1 MSPLAGTA
9 ALLRLMAR
17 RDRTRTPAWIA
28 GIVFFTAYVTI
39 EVAALGED
47 PQSLANSAVL
57 FADSMG
63 RLMTGPAIGLDAPSS
78 ARFFAAGY
86 ALFVY
91 ILFALMA
98 IFTVVRHTRADEQ
111 AGRTELVRAN
121 VVGIHAQLTSALAV
135 TAFNSAVTALGVFA
149 VALAR
154 GYPAGG
160 SALIAVTALAVA
172 LFFAGF
178 AALSAQLFES
188 SRAASGL
195 AGAGLAAAYAL
206 RMIGDAARS
215 GGSPPSW
222 LSPLGWAQQTGPFV
236 LDRLWP
242 LALLA
247 GFGLAFL
254 VAGFR
259 LSALRDV
266 GRAIFAGRPGSATGG
281 PVLGTP
287 LGLAARLLRS
297 GFAAWGI
304 SLTIAAAVFGA
315 YSASIAGSAD
325 TLPEELTKMLSD
337 VDLSGSYLAFMV
349 LIFGVFASAS
359 SANALG
365 QLRGDELRGR
375 TELLLS
381 SGVSRSRQLA
391 AQLTFIAF
399 ASVLICLA
407 TGLATG
413 VGAFFSDT
421 GEAQYIA
428 DLLVAGA
435 NQIPAVLAVIGIV
448 VAFFGWL
455 PSFAAAAGWAVIG
468 FGGFVTAFGDL
479 LDLPQ
484 ALKNLNVFGHVAAY
498 PIDPIAWQPIACL
511 LLIAAAGVA
520 AGFAG
525 WSRREVDHA

>member
-1 MSPLAGTA
+1 MSPIAGTA
-9 ALLRLMAR
+9 TLLRLMAR
-17 RDRTRTPAWIA
+17 RDRIRTPAWIA
-28 GIVFFTAYVTI
+28 GIVFFAAYVTI
-39 EVAALGED
+39 EVAALGDD
-47 PQSLANSAVL
+47 PHSLANSAVL
-57 FADSMG
+57 FADAMG
-63 RLMTGPAIGLDAPSS
+63 RLMTGPALGLDAPSS

-98 IFTVVRHTRADEQ
+98 IFTVIRHTRADEQ
-111 AGRTELVRAN
+111 SGRTELVRAN
-121 VVGIHAQLTSALAV
+121 VVGIHAQLTSALII
-135 TAFNSAVTALGVFA
+135 TAFGAVVSALGVFA

-160 SALIAVTALAVA
+160 SALIAITALAVA
-172 LFFAGF
+172 LFFAGV

-195 AGAGLAAAYAL
+195 AGAVLATAYAL

-236 LDRLWP
+236 LDRWWP

-254 VAGFR
+254 LAGFR
-259 LSALRDV
+259 LAEFRDV
-266 GRAIFAGRPGSATGG
+266 GSAIFSGRPGRATGG

-287 LGLAARLLRS
+287 LGLAARLLRP

-304 SLTIAAAVFGA
+304 SLAIAAAVFGA

-325 TLPEELTKMLSD
+325 TLPEELTKVLSAD
-337 VDLSGSYLAFMV
+337 DLSGGYLAFMV
-349 LIFGVFASAS
+349 LIFGVFASA
-359 SANALG
+359 AAAGALG

-375 TELLLS
+375 TELLLA
-381 SGVSRSRQLA
+381 SGAGRGRHLA
-391 AQLTFIAF
+391 AQLTVIAA
-399 ASVLICLA
+399 ASILICLA

-413 VGAFFSDT
+413 VGAFASGTDDT
-421 GEAQYIA
+421 HVIA
-428 DLLVAGA
+428 DLLLAGA

-448 VAFFGWL
+448 VAFFGSL
-455 PSFAAAAGWAVIG
+455 PRFAAAAGWAVIG
-468 FGGFVTAFGDL
+468 FGGFVTAFGEL

-484 ALKNLNVFGHVAAY
+484 PLKNLNVFGHVAAY
-498 PIDPIAWQPIACL
+498 PVDPVAWQPIAWL

>member
-1 MSPLAGTA
+1 MSSLAGA
-9 ALLRLMAR
+9 ATLLRLMAR
-17 RDRTRTPAWIA
+17 RDRIRTPAWIA

-39 EVAALGED
+39 EVATLGDD
-47 PQSLANSAVL
+47 PESLANSAVL

-63 RLMTGPAIGLDAPSS
+63 RLMTGPALGLDAPTS

-98 IFTVVRHTRADEQ
+98 IFTVIRHTRADEQ

-121 VVGIHAQLTSALAV
+121 VVGVHAQLTSALIVTTFIAV
-135 TAFNSAVTALGVFA
+135 ASALGVFA
-149 VALAR
+149 VTIAR
-154 GYPAGG
+154 GYPVAG
-160 SALIAVTALAVA
+160 SVLIAVTALAVA

-188 SRAASGL
+188 SRAAAGL
-195 AGAGLAAAYAL
+195 AGAVLAAAYAL
-206 RMIGDAARS
+206 RMIGDAARP

-222 LSPLGWAQQTGPFV
+222 LSPLGWAQQTGPYV
-236 LDRLWP
+236 LDRWWP

-247 GFGLAFL
+247 GFALIFL
-254 VAGFR
+254 IVGYR
-259 LSALRDV
+259 LTAHRDV
-266 GRAIFAGRPGSATGG
+266 GRALFAGRPGHASGG

-287 LGLAARLLRS
+287 LGLAGRLLRS
-297 GFAAWGI
+297 GFTAWGL
-304 SLTIAAAVFGA
+304 SLTIAAVVFGA

-325 TLPEELTKMLSD
+325 SLPDELTTVLSAD
-337 VDLSGSYLAFMV
+337 DLSAGYLAFMV
-349 LIFGVFASAS
+349 LIFGVFASATA
-359 SANALG
+359 ANALG
-365 QLRGDELRGR
+365 QLRGDEMRGR

-381 SGVSRSRQLA
+381 AGVGRGRHLA
-391 AQLTFIAF
+391 AQLAVIVAATM
-399 ASVLICLA
+399 LICLA

-413 VGAFFSDT
+413 LGAFVSDT
-421 GEAQYIA
+421 GDAQDIA

-435 NQIPAVLAVIGIV
+435 NQIPAALAVIGIV
-448 VAFFGWL
+448 IAFFGWL
-455 PSFAAAAGWAVIG
+455 PRYAAAAGWVVIG
-468 FGGFVTAFGDL
+468 FGGFVTAFGEL

-498 PIDPIAWQPIACL
+498 PVDPLAWQPIACL

>member
-9 ALLRLMAR
+9 TLLRLMAR
-17 RDRTRTPAWIA
+17 RDRIRTPAWIA
-28 GIVFFTAYVTI
+28 GIVFFTAYVTV
-39 EVAALGED
+39 EVAALGDD
-47 PQSLANSAVL
+47 PKSLANSAVL

-63 RLMTGPAIGLDAPSS
+63 RLMTGPALGLDEPSS

-98 IFTVVRHTRADEQ
+98 MFTVIRHTRADEQ

-121 VVGIHAQLTSALAV
+121 GVGIHAQLTSALIITGSGAAV
-135 TAFNSAVTALGVFA
+135 SALGVFA

-188 SRAASGL
+188 SRAAAGL
-195 AGAGLAAAYAL
+195 AVAVLAAAYAL

-236 LDRLWP
+236 LDRWWP

-266 GRAIFAGRPGSATGG
+266 GRAVFIGRPGHATGG

-287 LGLAARLLRS
+287 LGLAVRLLRS

-304 SLTIAAAVFGA
+304 SLTVAAVVFGA

-325 TLPEELTKMLSD
+325 TLPEELTKVLSAE
-337 VDLSGSYLAFMV
+337 DLSGSYLAFMV

-359 SANALG
+359 AANALG

-381 SGVSRSRQLA
+381 AGVGRGRHLA
-391 AQLTFIAF
+391 AQLTVIVS
-399 ASVLICLA
+399 ASLLICLA

-413 VGAFFSDT
+413 IGAFLSDT
-421 GEAQYIA
+421 GDAHVVA

-435 NQIPAVLAVIGIV
+435 NQIPAVLAVIGLV

-455 PSFAAAAGWAVIG
+455 PRFAAAAGWAVIG

-498 PIDPIAWQPIACL
+498 PVAPIAWQPIAWL
-511 LLIAAAGVA
+511 LLIAAASIA
-520 AGFAG
+520 AGFGG
-525 WSRREVDHA
+525 WSRREVEHA

>member
-1 MSPLAGTA
+1 
-9 ALLRLMAR
+9 
-17 RDRTRTPAWIA
+17 
-28 GIVFFTAYVTI
+28 
-39 EVAALGED
+39 
-47 PQSLANSAVL
+47 
-57 FADSMG
+57 MG
-63 RLMTGPAIGLDAPSS
+63 RLMTGPALGLDEPSS

-98 IFTVVRHTRADEQ
+98 MFTVIRHTRADEQ

-121 VVGIHAQLTSALAV
+121 GVGIHAQLTSALIITGSGAAV
-135 TAFNSAVTALGVFA
+135 SALGVFA

-188 SRAASGL
+188 SRAAAGL
-195 AGAGLAAAYAL
+195 AGAVLAAAYAL

-236 LDRLWP
+236 LDRWWP

-266 GRAIFAGRPGSATGG
+266 GRAVFIGRPGHATGG

-287 LGLAARLLRS
+287 LGLAVRLLRS

-304 SLTIAAAVFGA
+304 SLTVAAVVFGA

-325 TLPEELTKMLSD
+325 TLPEELTKVLSAE
-337 VDLSGSYLAFMV
+337 DLSGSYLAFMV

-359 SANALG
+359 AANALG

-381 SGVSRSRQLA
+381 AGVGRGRHLS
-391 AQLTFIAF
+391 AQLTVIVS
-399 ASVLICLA
+399 ASLLICLA

-413 VGAFFSDT
+413 IGAFLSDT
-421 GEAQYIA
+421 GDAHVVA

-435 NQIPAVLAVIGIV
+435 NQIPAVVAVIGLV

-455 PSFAAAAGWAVIG
+455 PRFAAAAGWAVIG

-498 PIDPIAWQPIACL
+498 PVAPIAWQPIAWL
-511 LLIAAAGVA
+511 LLIAAASIA
-520 AGFAG
+520 AGFGG
-525 WSRREVDHA
+525 WSRREVEHA

>member
-1 MSPLAGTA
+1 MSPIAGTA
-9 ALLRLMAR
+9 TLLRLMAR
-17 RDRTRTPAWIA
+17 RDRIRTPAWIA
-28 GIVFFTAYVTI
+28 GIVFFAAYVTI
-39 EVAALGED
+39 EVAALGDD
-47 PQSLANSAVL
+47 PHSLANSAVL
-57 FADSMG
+57 FADAMG
-63 RLMTGPAIGLDAPSS
+63 RLMTGPALGLDAPSS

-98 IFTVVRHTRADEQ
+98 IFTVIRHTRADEQ
-111 AGRTELVRAN
+111 SGRTELVRAN
-121 VVGIHAQLTSALAV
+121 VVGIHAQLTSALII
-135 TAFNSAVTALGVFA
+135 TAFGAVVSALGVFA

-160 SALIAVTALAVA
+160 SALIAITALAVA
-172 LFFAGF
+172 LFFAGV

-195 AGAGLAAAYAL
+195 AGAVLATAYAL

-236 LDRLWP
+236 LDRWWP

-247 GFGLAFL
+247 GFRLAEF
-254 VAGFR
+254 
-259 LSALRDV
+259 RDV
-266 GRAIFAGRPGSATGG
+266 GSAIFSGRPGRATGG

-287 LGLAARLLRS
+287 LGLAARLLRP

-304 SLTIAAAVFGA
+304 SLAIAAAVFGA

-325 TLPEELTKMLSD
+325 TLPEELTKVLSAD
-337 VDLSGSYLAFMV
+337 DLSGGYLAFMV
-349 LIFGVFASAS
+349 LIFGVFASA
-359 SANALG
+359 AAAGALG

-375 TELLLS
+375 TELLLA
-381 SGVSRSRQLA
+381 SGAGRGRHLA
-391 AQLTFIAF
+391 AQLTVIAA
-399 ASVLICLA
+399 ASILICLA

-413 VGAFFSDT
+413 VGAFASGTDDT
-421 GEAQYIA
+421 HVIA
-428 DLLVAGA
+428 DLLLAGA

-448 VAFFGWL
+448 VAFFGSL
-455 PSFAAAAGWAVIG
+455 PRFAAAAGWAVIG
-468 FGGFVTAFGDL
+468 FGGFVTAFGEL

-484 ALKNLNVFGHVAAY
+484 PLKNLNVFGHVAAY
-498 PIDPIAWQPIACL
+498 PVDPVAWQPIAWL